1 MIYLIYVVY
10 RVNLEQISALGAASI
25 PYGGTTQ
32 VWGSARALLDASATL
47 LLVEV
52 RGSGRSPRRFCEQA
66 RACGQCS
73 ATFPMF
79 ESFGVLSR
87 QNNRYP
93 LALVGLRSKNSLDT
107 IPRPVAVSLGI
118 DGQDACGPYRQ
129 DGCVTR
135 KALVP
140 NALFLQFPGGSWQI
154 ANSAVSR
161 SFCSWR
167 FAQA

>member
-1 MIYLIYVVY
+1 MDVMPDY
-10 RVNLEQISALGAASI
+10 ISAKGAASI
-25 PYGGTTQ
+25 PHGGTQ
-32 VWGSARALLDASATL
+32 VWESARALLDASATL

-93 LALVGLRSKNSLDT
+93 LALVGLRSKTSLDT
-107 IPRPVAVSLGI
+107 YLARSL
-118 DGQDACGPYRQ
+118 YRLGSAGKMPAGLTVKN
-129 DGCVTR
+129 GCVTR
-135 KALVP
+135 KALVR
-140 NALFLQFPGGSWQI
+140 NALFLQFHGGSWQI

-161 SFCSWR
+161 SSCSWR